1 VTTSPDEILAE
12 IPGWEGAICTRLSGG
27 LTNNS
32 WRVVHREQSGVLKID
47 EAARELPFNTR
58 PSEARVQN
66 AAAGAGLAPKV
77 ILANDEMYF
86 TEYVEGTVWGRDRFE
101 KESNLELL
109 AAALK
114 RVHSLPLTGRS
125 FDANV
130 TAKRYVEETTD
141 PDSDI
146 VEQCT
151 TIITTKCLP
160 KKLCCCHNDLVA
172 ENLITTPDLMF
183 LDWEYACDNDPFF
196 DLATIVEHHEL
207 SEPQVEVLLN
217 AYFEGDSRRWDKN
230 LQEQR
235 RCYLALLYLWMAS
248 RADVDT
254 VELERVA
261 ERIAT
266 NCS

>member
-1 VTTSPDEILAE
+1 VTRSPDEILAK
-12 IPGWEGAICTRLSGG
+12 IPGWEGARYARLAGG

-32 WRVVHREQSGVLKID
+32 WRVVQGELSGVLKID

-58 PSEARVQN
+58 HSEALVQN
-66 AAAGAGLAPKV
+66 TAASAGLAPKV

-86 TEYVEGTVWGRDRFE
+86 TEYVEGTVWGRDCFE
-101 KESNLELL
+101 KESNLKLL
-109 AAALK
+109 AAVLK

-125 FDANV
+125 FAANV
-130 TAKRYVEETTD
+130 AAKRYVEETSD
-141 PDSDI
+141 PDSNV
-146 VEQCT
+146 VEQCM
-151 TIITTKCLP
+151 TIITSMRLP
-160 KKLCCCHNDLVA
+160 QKLCCCHNDLVV
-172 ENLITTPDLMF
+172 ENLVTTPDLMF

-207 SEPQVEVLLN
+207 GEPQVEVLLN
-217 AYFEGDSRRWDKN
+217 AYFEGDTRYWETN

-248 RADVDT
+248 RAAIDS
-254 VELERVA
+254 VELECVA

-266 NCS
+266 SGS